1 MSPRY
6 KRHSI
11 AWLIVVGLT
20 TTFCTLL
27 ANRTAAWAFPGLH
40 WVGPSCVGAALLALS
55 IYIAIRPDHPFG
67 GWFNHTDWSRVTKL
81 SLWWLAA
88 WAAGSVTYGALRGP
102 WLPYVTGTAAVL
114 GFLVFGPIAEELL
127 FRGAVFELAQRAFPH
142 ETAAPILISTALF
155 SAYHLQIHS
164 YQITPLVLAQL
175 AFTLP
180 LGYVLAKLRAWTG
193 SLWPGLLLHV
203 ITNVPYAIVPHPGEP

>member
-1 MSPRY
+1 MSPRQ
-6 KRHSI
+6 KTPSI
-11 AWLIVVGLT
+11 AWLIVVGVT

-27 ANRTAAWAFPGLH
+27 ANRTAAWVFPGLH
-40 WVGPSCVGAALLALS
+40 WIGPSCICAALLATA
-55 IYIAIRPDHPFG
+55 IYIAIRPERPFE
-67 GWFNHTDWSRVTKL
+67 GWLRQTDWNRVIKL
-81 SLWWLAA
+81 SLGWLVA
-88 WAAGSVTYGALRGP
+88 WVGGSAIYGVLQGS
-102 WLPYVTGTAAVL
+102 WQPYVTGTAAVL
-114 GFLVFGPIAEELL
+114 GFLVFGPVAEELL

-180 LGYVLAKLRAWTG
+180 LGYVLAKIRAWTG

-203 ITNVPYAIVPHPGEP
+203 ITNAPHAIVP